1 MLEKLVL
8 RCGQAYVLQNIHKHS
23 LNLLS
28 FVYVVVLFDFETVL
42 VNNQL
47 AILERLKSQPRS
59 GQINKFC

>member
-28 FVYVVVLFDFETVL
+28 FVYVVVFDVETVL

-59 GQINKFC
+59 GQIKKFC